1 MGHPYSAFVARFA
14 SLLNEARR
22 LPRGGFKPL
31 PSRAPRAGAPRV
43 LILAP
48 HPDDECIV
56 GALPLRLQRELGSPV
71 SVAAATLGSDRA
83 RRAARLKELR
93 GACRF
98 LGWELNERPDAVAA
112 DLSPSGLASL
122 LREGKPDLILLPHAA
137 DANATH
143 RRVHLLGLKA
153 LRALRPSFRGLVAET
168 EFWSTLED
176 PNLMIETTAKQAA
189 DLIAALS
196 FHRGEV
202 ARNPYHVLLP
212 SWLSDAVRRGGEL
225 VGGQGSSP
233 PKFRFAALY
242 RLNRWNGRALVR
254 VPNGRAVPAGKGLR
268 SVLPEQRA

>member
-1 MGHPYSAFVARFA
+1 VGHPYSDFVARFSA
-14 SLLNEARR
+14 LIEKARR
-22 LPRGGFKPL
+22 LPSGGFKPL
-31 PSRAPRAGAPRV
+31 ARRKPHAGAPRV

-56 GALPLRLQRELGSPV
+56 GVLPLRLQHETGAAV
-71 SVAAATLGSDRA
+71 SVVPATLGSDKG

-98 LGWELNERPDAVAA
+98 LGWELIERPDAVKA
-112 DLSPSGLASL
+112 DLSAAALAAL
-122 LREGKPDLILLPHAA
+122 LRAQKPDLLLLPHAA

-143 RRVHLLGLKA
+143 RRIHLLGLKA
-153 LRALRPSFRGLVAET
+153 LRALAPKFRGLVAET
-168 EFWSTLED
+168 EFWSTLEN
-176 PNLMIETTAKQAA
+176 PNLMIEATPAQTA

-212 SWLSDAVRRGGEL
+212 SWLSDGVRRGGEL
-225 VGGQGSSP
+225 VGGQGAGA

-242 RLNRWNGRALVR
+242 RLNRWNGRFLVR
-254 VPNGRAVPAGKGLR
+254 VAEGRLVPAGRGLR
-268 SVLPEQRA
+268 PIFSRRP